1 MLSVVWEVLVQ
12 IRQAVGV
19 LAELVIDHAQLITSC
34 HLPAQVIANNIIII
48 IIVIITTTITISIA
62 RGVSQQAQQP
72 SPTAQPKPF
81 DRQA

>member
-48 IIVIITTTITISIA
+48 IIITTTITISIA